1 MTVRVYRSTDASAP
15 VLTGQVGS
23 LTALL
28 DAILVNGYG
37 ALTAAGWT
45 IAQTTTNKRG
55 YKQNTTGFQQHCG
68 HVSLRR

>member
-28 DAILVNGYG
+28 DAVLVNGLW
-37 ALTAAGWT
+37 LTDRSRLDDQPDDDEQA
-45 IAQTTTNKRG
+45 R
-55 YKQNTTGFQQHCG
+55 
-68 HVSLRR
+68 L